1 MSTSST
7 PAHTPAGPPPL
18 PRGKIVWTP
27 EAGREPIEFRLAQG
41 LCRVVMSAVFDL
53 KVYGADTFPR
63 AGGVLLVANHQSML
77 DPVLLGVAVPRALS
91 YMAKSELFKNPLF
104 GALIRKCGAF
114 PVRQTGSAAGAIKET
129 IERLQEGRAL
139 TIYAEGSRTPHGQVM
154 PFEKGTALVVR
165 KAKVPVV
172 PVAIHGSFEAF
183 PTGSKGIKPHPIRMM
198 FGPPVILHDRKP
210 EEITRTLEA
219 RVREMFAELRAHDPM
234 ADKHTRWA
242 LERVARERTKR
253 RG

>member
-1 MSTSST
+1 
-7 PAHTPAGPPPL
+7 
-18 PRGKIVWTP
+18 
-27 EAGREPIEFRLAQG
+27 
-41 LCRVVMSAVFDL
+41 CFDL
-53 KVYGADTFPR
+53 KVYGADRVPQQ
-63 AGGVLLVANHQSML
+63 GGVLLVANHQSML
-77 DPVLLGVAVPRALS
+77 DPVLMGVAVPRALS

-129 IERLQEGRAL
+129 IDRLQEGRAL
-139 TIYAEGSRTPHGQVM
+139 TIYAEGSRTPTGQVM

-183 PTGSKGIKPHPIRMM
+183 PTGTSAIKPHPIRLM
-198 FGPPVILHDRKP
+198 FGEPVVLHDRKP

-219 RVREMFAELRAHDPM
+219 KVREMFAELRAHDPL
-234 ADKHTRWA
+234 ADQRTRWA
-242 LERVARERTKR
+242 LARVARERKGKR